1 MIFLRLL
8 VCKAAYLIEGDSSA
22 SRLDRSEKVALDDLL
37 AREEKQTVA
46 PMLANVAMIRLVI
59 YVPLE
64 RSLQIELHF
73 VFIDVLVLEK
83 LRVEHLAGEY

>member
-1 MIFLRLL
+1 MIFLRFL
-8 VCKAAYLIEGDSSA
+8 VCKAAYLIEGDASA

-37 AREEKQTVA
+37 AREEKQAVA
-46 PMLANVAMIRLVI
+46 PLLANVAMIGLVI